1 MHNMSENGNVQMT
14 RRYEI
19 IINSHD
25 KIPKSDASKKR
36 KKGNLIFK
44 ILIQNC
50 FKALWHCTIKVVH
63 MYLLIKLKVNLEV
76 HLHRFFCNIFC
87 DCAIQQA
94 AILHLFFLFFR
105 VERKDLNKVS
115 EVLSLNFPS
124 NIKRIS
130 VNYQKSSDN
139 QNLISSVEFH

>member
-1 MHNMSENGNVQMT
+1 MFTLKNALWLYKILCYNEKRNAVYWEVLWKCFYIFFNLVCIQKQIINTFMHNMSENGNVQMT

-87 DCAIQQA
+87 DCAI
-94 AILHLFFLFFR
+94 
-105 VERKDLNKVS
+105 
-115 EVLSLNFPS
+115 
-124 NIKRIS
+124 
-130 VNYQKSSDN
+130 
-139 QNLISSVEFH
+139 